1 MNLESRVAKL
11 EARRSTRRVVWCE
24 PGETVEQADGVIRVR
39 WLDDAEDEPAPV
51 PPPAAPEPVVT
62 PPPVV
67 PEPPRPVVP
76 EPPSRPVHPERPR
89 PTHPTVPTRSPT
101 AAGWT

>member
-24 PGETVEQADGVIRVR
+24 PGGSAEQADEAICIR
-39 WLDDAEDEPAPV
+39 WLDDAEAAPEPAPV
-51 PPPAAPEPVVT
+51 PPPVVPEPVVT
-62 PPPVV
+62 PP
-67 PEPPRPVVP
+67 PVVP

>member
-62 PPPVV
+62 PPP
-67 PEPPRPVVP
+67 